1 MKVSINKIY
10 DARRKT
16 EILNQKSRKTVHCCT
31 IILYDIKTRSHL
43 LIAFRDLFW
52 NILPSRS
59 FFPHVMYCTVSA
71 KRSTEIFKKC
81 TIFAS
86 VVKDVL
92 KKHSKKEVRNGCP
105 RKTRYLVNYNLAT

>member
-10 DARRKT
+10 DALRKT

-43 LIAFRDLFW
+43 LLAFRDLFW

-59 FFPHVMYCTVSA
+59 FFHMFFTVSA
-71 KRSTEIFKKC
+71 ECSTEIFKKC